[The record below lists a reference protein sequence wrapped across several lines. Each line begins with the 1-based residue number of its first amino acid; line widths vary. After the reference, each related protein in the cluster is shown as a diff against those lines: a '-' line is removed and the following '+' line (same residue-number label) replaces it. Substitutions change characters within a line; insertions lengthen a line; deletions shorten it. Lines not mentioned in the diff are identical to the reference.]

1 MSELKLVPELYCADI
16 EITKQFY
23 TDVLGFNIKYQR
35 IAEQFIYFTLDGVD
49 IMVEGINGVGRRWL
63 TAKMEKPYGRGINLQ
78 WDVTDIDSLYKR
90 VKAVD
95 ASAIYLDLEIK
106 QYQCGDSIASQKQFV
121 VQDPDGYLFRFCC
134 DA

>member
-1 MSELKLVPELYCADI
+1 MSELKLVPELYCDDI

-78 WDVTDIDSLYKR
+78 WDVADIDSLYKR

>member
-1 MSELKLVPELYCADI
+1 MSELKLVPELYCDDI

-35 IAEQFIYFTLDGVD
+35 IAEQFIYFTFDGVD

-78 WDVTDIDSLYKR
+78 WDVADIDSLYKR
-90 VKAVD
+90 VKSVN